1 MISSRDASAKDGID
15 YFFFSVDASV
25 LTEVWERCRDGRK
38 FRSCV
43 VGRDDLLGF
52 CEV

>member
-1 MISSRDASAKDGID
+1 MIRDASARMGLIT
-15 YFFFSVDASV
+15 FFFLDASV
-25 LTEVWERCRDGRK
+25 LTDVWERCPDGRK
-38 FRSCV
+38 FRSNV